1 MDNFTWSGGE
11 KNILQITTGM
21 EEEKTFGYHF
31 PLVKLDTYKKLTVYM
46 PKSDDWDYKVAK
58 ENL

>member
-1 MDNFTWSGGE
+1 MDDFTWSGGE

-31 PLVKLDTYKKLTVYM
+31 PMVKLDTYKKLTVYM